1 MLKAK
6 TVNIIFLAVLLVMVA
21 INFAADF
28 SGWWYAVLGIV
39 YLNIQVYGASVLSAE
54 FFLPVRYMGDR
65 NSNKIAIT
73 FDDGPIP
80 VMTERILDVLNTH
93 QVPAAFFCIG
103 NRAHDY
109 PALIQ
114 RMHDAGH
121 LVGNH
126 SYWHGAMFDLQSP
139 DKIAKE
145 LADTDV
151 AIQKAINKK
160 PNFFRPPF
168 GVTNPMVAAAVKRRG
183 YKTIGWTVR
192 SFDSMTKNGNALL
205 DRVTSS
211 LKGGDVI
218 LFHDYSTATLEML
231 PAFLEQVAILGL
243 KIVRVDEL
251 LKEKAYA

>member
-6 TVNIIFLAVLLVMVA
+6 TVNIIFLAILVILVLVDWR
-21 INFAADF
+21 NDF
-28 SGWWYAVLGIV
+28 SGWWYALLGMI

-54 FFLPVRYMGDR
+54 FFLPVMFKGDR

-80 VMTERILDVLNTH
+80 VMTEKILDVLNTH
-93 QVPAAFFCIG
+93 KVPAAFFCIG
-103 NRAHDY
+103 NRVHDY
-109 PALIQ
+109 PALIK
-114 RMHDAGH
+114 RIHESGH
-121 LVGNH
+121 LIGNH

-145 LADTDV
+145 LADTDT
-151 AIQKAINKK
+151 AILKVISKK

-168 GVTNPMVAAAVKRRG
+168 GVTNPMVASAVKRRG
-183 YKTIGWTVR
+183 YKTIGWTIR
-192 SFDSMTKNGNALL
+192 SFDTITKNGNALL
-205 DRVTSS
+205 DRVTQS

-218 LFHDYSTATLEML
+218 LFHDYSAATLEML
-231 PAFLEQVAILGL
+231 PAFLEQVAALGL